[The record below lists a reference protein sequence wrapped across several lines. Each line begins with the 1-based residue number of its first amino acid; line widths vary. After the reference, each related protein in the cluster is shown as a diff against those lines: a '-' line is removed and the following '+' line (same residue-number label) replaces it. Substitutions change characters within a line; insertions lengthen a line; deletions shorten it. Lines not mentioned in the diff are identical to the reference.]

1 VSTTYIRN
9 TIAFAI
15 NHFGE
20 ASHPYADEQSLPS
33 FKQHYAIKCVDAA
46 VENGDLESDNGDLCE
61 AYIREHLTP

>member
-46 VENGDLESDNGDLCE
+46 VETATSNRTTATS
-61 AYIREHLTP
+61 AKPTFAST